1 VTTDNDPDD
10 KGPGIRFPPPLIF
23 LFAIGP
29 GYYIHSRLPLTIGD
43 ASAIMFAGW
52 VVVTMALIVILV
64 TARSF
69 RRANTSIEPWH
80 PASSIITSGIYRF
93 SRNPIYLAYCWAT
106 IGIGMILNSWWV
118 VASFIPA
125 AILILLFIIKREE
138 VYLEAKF
145 GEQYLR
151 YKSNVRRWL

>member
-1 VTTDNDPDD
+1 
-10 KGPGIRFPPPLIF
+10 
-23 LFAIGP
+23 
-29 GYYIHSRLPLTIGD
+29 
-43 ASAIMFAGW
+43 
-52 VVVTMALIVILV
+52 MALIVILV
-64 TARSF
+64 AAQSF

-93 SRNPIYLAYCWAT
+93 SRNPIYLAFCWAT

-125 AILILLFIIKREE
+125 AVLIHLFIIKREE

-151 YKSNVRRWL
+151 YKSRVGRWFSWWVINP